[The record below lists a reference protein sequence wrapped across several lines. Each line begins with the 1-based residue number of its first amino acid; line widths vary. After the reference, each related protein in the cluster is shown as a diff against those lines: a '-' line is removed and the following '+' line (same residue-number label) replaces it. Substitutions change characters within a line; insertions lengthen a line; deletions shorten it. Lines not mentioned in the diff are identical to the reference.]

1 MKYVNAKAVLP
12 HHLVEELQ
20 EYIQAGY
27 IYIPAREDRHKAWVS
42 KAAAAG
48 SWRSGTPESWMLTGR
63 GYPWR
68 SWGISTFFLSTPY
81 EKLYIRSKPWG
92 AAVRGSLFR
101 QV

>member
-27 IYIPAREDRHKAWVS
+27 IYIPAREDRHKAGVS

-48 SWRSGTPESWMLTGR
+48 S
-63 GYPWR
+63 
-68 SWGISTFFLSTPY
+68 
-81 EKLYIRSKPWG
+81 
-92 AAVRGSLFR
+92 
-101 QV
+101 

>member
-12 HHLVEELQ
+12 YHLVEELQ

-27 IYIPAREDRHKAWVS
+27 IYIPAREDRH
-42 KAAAAG
+42 
-48 SWRSGTPESWMLTGR
+48 R

-68 SWGISTFFLSTPY
+68 SWGISTVFLSTPY